1 TLDVSV
7 DCYGEFSL
15 LAMYFYCFDFV
26 VLCIYYV
33 VFLLRRRPPRSTLFP
48 YTTLFRSQERYHGG
62 EDLVP
67 PEPRPCQIAADATAQ
82 PGQREAE
89 GDDAMELGRVA
100 HLRPALVIPVLFAAP
115 RVTPGRLKMAARIG
129 ADPHVG
135 PCR

>member
-1 TLDVSV
+1 MANTALAAKPETKLGARHGDMARPHRREPDRSV
-7 DCYGEFSL
+7 
-15 LAMYFYCFDFV
+15 LAG
-26 VLCIYYV
+26 I
-33 VFLLRRRPPRSTLFP
+33 FLVADADERFL
-48 YTTLFRSQERYHGG
+48 QERYHGG

-115 RVTPGRLKMAARIG
+115 RVTPG
-129 ADPHVG
+129 
-135 PCR
+135 